1 MTTRVVVAAFA
12 VAATLAPLLAPL
24 APAWAGPEH
33 AQRVALEVAVR
44 RAQVRAA
51 LCQQTQSTP
60 PRPGATGTLQAAPRL
75 PSSPPVGT
83 AGVVPLGDCS
93 QSWWPL
99 GR

>member
-1 MTTRVVVAAFA
+1 MTTRVVAA
-12 VAATLAPLLAPL
+12 AAAIAIVVTALPPAS
-24 APAWAGPEH
+24 AWAQVEH

-51 LCQQTQSTP
+51 LCAQQQRQP
-60 PRPGATGTLQAAPRL
+60 PGTVTTAPRL

-83 AGVVPLGDCS
+83 AGIVALGDCS
-93 QSWWPL
+93 NRLWPF